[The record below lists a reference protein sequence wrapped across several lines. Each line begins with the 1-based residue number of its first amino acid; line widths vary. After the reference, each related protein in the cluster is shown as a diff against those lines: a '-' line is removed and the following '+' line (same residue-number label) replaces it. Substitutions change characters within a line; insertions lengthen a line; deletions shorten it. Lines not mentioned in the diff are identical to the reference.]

1 MLKLFFLSYIC
12 IKNHFYSLF
21 FFSLP
26 PGGER
31 NANAKVSPHVY
42 LRLEAGFCK
51 VAKNCQVI
59 CQTFVGVFSVFLP
72 NIKDADPIWQTGVDA
87 L

>member
-12 IKNHFYSLF
+12 IKNLFYSLF
-21 FFSLP
+21 FSASHL
-26 PGGER
+26 E
-31 NANAKVSPHVY
+31 ANAKVSPHVY

-72 NIKDADPIWQTGVDA
+72 NIKDVDPIWQTGVDA

>member
-1 MLKLFFLSYIC
+1 
-12 IKNHFYSLF
+12 
-21 FFSLP
+21 
-26 PGGER
+26 
-31 NANAKVSPHVY
+31 